1 MSGTTPDDLLMIL
14 GGVAGSAVGIF
25 IFILLILYI
34 LIPLMVYLIHRSS
47 KRTAI
52 AVEKI
57 AKQNEQ
63 LIDLMT
69 KSSDFSFGEIKSESQ
84 KK

>member
-1 MSGTTPDDLLMIL
+1 MSGVSSDDLLVII
-14 GGVAGSAVGIF
+14 GGLAGTAVGIF
-25 IFILLILYI
+25 ILFLLILYL
-34 LIPLMVYLIHRSS
+34 LIPLMVYFIHRSS

-69 KSSDFSFGEIKSESQ
+69 NSSDFSFGEFKGEIS

>member
-1 MSGTTPDDLLMIL
+1 MTGVSSDDLLVIL
-14 GGVAGSAVGIF
+14 GGLAGTAVGF
-25 IFILLILYI
+25 FILFLLVLYL
-34 LIPLMVYLIHRSS
+34 LIPLMVYFIHRSS

-69 KSSDFSFGEIKSESQ
+69 NSNDFSFGEFKGGISRK
-84 KK
+84 